1 MKVTRSHKIAL
12 EPTPEQSQL
21 FKRATG
27 VSRFVWNWALAE
39 WNRQYRAGD
48 KPTAL
53 GLKKQFNA
61 IKGAQFPWV
70 YESPRDA
77 NAQPFANLDKAFKRF
92 FKGLARRPKFKKKNK
107 CRDAFYVANDKFRV
121 DGKTITLSRIGKV
134 RMREALRFEGKVLS
148 ATVSRTATRWF
159 VAINVEVDLAVLAC
173 ENQARSAGIDL
184 GVKNLATVASL
195 DDEIIIEGPKP
206 LRAALKR
213 LARLNRSLSR
223 KVKGSRNREKA
234 RQRLARL
241 HARVADV
248 RADSLHKLTT
258 RLVKGYTRIVI
269 EDLNVKGMM
278 RNGKLARVISDM
290 GFGEF
295 RRQLDYK
302 QALSRGGVIVAD
314 RWFPSSKLCRK
325 CGLVNDS
332 LTLKDR
338 LFTCSG
344 CGHVEDRDLHAARNL
359 ERYPRLIG
367 DSDACG
373 HRSAGLAAG
382 LPSETR
388 VVEAGIPGLS
398 LVSV

>member
-1 MKVTRSHKIAL
+1 MPWSRRLSR
-12 EPTPEQSQL
+12 PSCS
-21 FKRATG
+21 KRATG
-27 VSRFVWNWALAE
+27 VARFVWNWALAE

-53 GLKKQFNA
+53 GLKKHFNA

-77 NAQPFANLDKAFKRF
+77 NTQPFANLDKAFKRF
-92 FKGLARRPKFKKKNK
+92 LMGLARRPKFKKKNK

-121 DGKTITLSRIGKV
+121 DGKTITLPRIGKV

-148 ATVSRTATRWF
+148 ATVSRTAKRWF
-159 VAINVEVDLAVLAC
+159 AAISVEVDLPVLAC

-184 GVKNLATVASL
+184 GVKNLATMASL

-234 RQRLARL
+234 KQRVARL

-258 RLVKGYTRIVI
+258 WLVRTYGCVVI
-269 EDLNVKGMM
+269 EDLGDKGMM

-302 QALSRGGVIVAD
+302 QVLSRGKVIVAD
-314 RWFPSSKLCRK
+314 RWYPSSKLCRK
-325 CGLVNDS
+325 CGLVNES
-332 LTLKDR
+332 RTLKDR

-344 CGHVEDRDLHAARNL
+344 CGHVEDRDIHAAHNL

-367 DSDACG
+367 ESDACG
-373 HRSAGLAAG
+373 HPSAGLAAG

-388 VVEAGIPGLS
+388 VVEAGIPGP
-398 LVSV
+398 VTC